1 MNSYLHIIFG
11 PMFSGK
17 STKLINEINTLKV
30 YKKNILIINS
40 HHDTRI
46 ETDSIKTHNN
56 QTYSALKL
64 KNLKT
69 EIIPELICKYDVIAI
84 DEAQFFNDLYEFVN
98 ELVKYNIHIIICG
111 LNGDR
116 NQKKFGQ
123 IIDLLPLA
131 NKVDKLSGICNICN
145 NGTPGD
151 FTTLKKNNNRTE
163 NQILV
168 GDQNIFLCVCR
179 KHINY

>member
-64 KNLKT
+64 KKF
-69 EIIPELICKYDVIAI
+69 KY
-84 DEAQFFNDLYEFVN
+84 
-98 ELVKYNIHIIICG
+98 
-111 LNGDR
+111 R
-116 NQKKFGQ
+116 NYPSTNF
-123 IIDLLPLA
+123 
-131 NKVDKLSGICNICN
+131 
-145 NGTPGD
+145 
-151 FTTLKKNNNRTE
+151 
-163 NQILV
+163 
-168 GDQNIFLCVCR
+168 
-179 KHINY
+179 

>member
-40 HHDTRI
+40 YHDTRI

-64 KNLKT
+64 KNLNT
-69 EIIPELICKYDVIAI
+69 QIIPELISKYDVIAI
-84 DEAQFFNDLYEFVN
+84 DEAQFFNDLYDFIY
-98 ELVKYNIHIIICG
+98 ELTKYNIHIIICG

-123 IIDLLPLA
+123 IIDLTPLA
-131 NKVDKLSGICNICN
+131 NKIDKLSGICTLCN
-145 NGTPGD
+145 DGTPGD
-151 FTTLKKNNNRTE
+151 FSILKKNKE
-163 NQILV
+163 KKKQILV
-168 GDQNIFLCVCR
+168 GGDDIYQCVCR
-179 KHINY
+179 KHIY

>member
-1 MNSYLHIIFG
+1 MNKSWLSLQVFFIIF
-11 PMFSGK
+11 
-17 STKLINEINTLKV
+17 N
-30 YKKNILIINS
+30 
-40 HHDTRI
+40 
-46 ETDSIKTHNN
+46 
-56 QTYSALKL
+56 
-64 KNLKT
+64 
-69 EIIPELICKYDVIAI
+69 
-84 DEAQFFNDLYEFVN
+84 NDLYPFVE
-98 ELVKYNIHIIICG
+98 ELLKYNIYILLCG